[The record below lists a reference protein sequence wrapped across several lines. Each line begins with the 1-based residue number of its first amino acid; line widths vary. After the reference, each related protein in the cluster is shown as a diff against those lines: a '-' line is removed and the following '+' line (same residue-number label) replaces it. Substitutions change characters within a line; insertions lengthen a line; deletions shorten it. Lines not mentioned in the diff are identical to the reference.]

1 MVPYPAAHPLGRHKQ
16 QQELGEEQR
25 EIFELSDDY
34 ERSGNSNIVAGDGSR
49 EQQRRRQYER
59 QWRKMQQE
67 QQELQH
73 WSHREKQHRFL
84 RYLSRPISWGNN
96 DARRK
101 REDGV
106 STSSTTAIAA
116 EFPEAMQEGQLHV
129 ESNDNRNIMLRY
141 WSISGRSLVTSTT
154 STSREAMNEQLSY
167 EDDNNAAALLM
178 DANRIYNENQE
189 VDGDGAAAAAEPAL
203 AAAGESTEEESL
215 FIVEGDEGID
225 TVTETDYNDLE
236 SMEEDGGAV
245 EYAVVVEA
253 TTNTSSSATT
263 NATTNTTTSLYQ
275 PIRLR
280 AILTD
285 DESSGSKYLTPLQR
299 KILME
304 EIINPAL
311 FAWSKALHVVPVGGG
326 GSGSS
331 GGVGESTTTT
341 SHQNLVVDQSQLY
354 DSVSCGPGLDSG
366 LPSVIVPEE
375 HMTAGLA
382 ETDTVIYIS
391 VSFTNTT
398 SLTNNSS
405 TDSTHYYLH
414 RGTTGAVA
422 DEATMR
428 LDDGDDETTL
438 MSNEATYYP
447 SSAPSYAPSFAPSE
461 TEPDVA
467 TRPICPGTYLASA
480 TYCSTD
486 QYDRP
491 IAGTLS
497 LCIPSTNMHNFFH
510 DQGQIKRNIITVMHE
525 IGHVLGFNAQSLAN
539 IRDPDTGEP
548 LTPRDG
554 NGNVPYANV
563 ECTGV
568 APRANA
574 DIQLPSTNI
583 VNFSTVRGGVRVATI
598 VTPTVQRVARN
609 MFGCRTLAG
618 AELESWEGHLF
629 HDDDNAASFSEAE
642 LLTPGECIGD
652 HWSRRSFRAD
662 LMNTIVDDVPYS
674 LYISSLTL
682 AYFADTGWYKID
694 ADRIG
699 PPSMWGR
706 NAGCDFVEKKCI
718 SSSGH
723 VTAKNIPFFCDNFL
737 EESSEEGSVVE
748 EKDEDDERDGE
759 EEADREDEAEKEEDI
774 VEIHGCSLDSSR
786 KALCSL
792 VEYDSAIPTEFNY
805 FGKDKQLDQ
814 THYYGGSDPTLDYC
828 PVFEGYE
835 NGRCDDERSQKLL
848 KVRSSLEVFGA
859 DNSRCVMGNVEKKR
873 TALCLPIACVIQEQS
888 LMIKVDGYW
897 KHCSYAGQIISVWW
911 NPNDYVVCPDP
922 SRMCPTFYCPG
933 DCLREGGICDYQ
945 TKHCMCAAAPV
956 TNTTFTSYY
965 TTYQRFEPCALDGGH
980 AHLELSDGTSPPVVE
995 RIGFELPEYYVEN
1008 VTVLLDDPRDFD
1020 DKVSRMFSQLSSGE
1034 VVGLVA
1040 SFMICAI
1047 FSFILWSTFVRCYN
1061 RRRPLIN
1068 NSLSKAKLSVS
1079 SWPGLLSSASRASLN
1094 SNRDSGRDYGM
1105 DSPSS
1110 PHRRGGES
1118 RNPQKDKMVAT
1129 LLVQMRTEITAAEA
1143 ERQAQL
1149 GTTVLNSSETIVDLS
1164 SSSTTSNGLVFVNRS
1179 ELPSLPEG
1187 GRVLAVVGAHI
1198 VEDEAA
1204 APTDDASSTTRSS
1217 FSSSTTEHPTPYSEY
1232 ASPLYQEDIRE
1243 ERNVWRRVSRLRRQ
1257 LD

>member
-1 MVPYPAAHPLGRHKQ
+1 
-16 QQELGEEQR
+16 
-25 EIFELSDDY
+25 
-34 ERSGNSNIVAGDGSR
+34 
-49 EQQRRRQYER
+49 
-59 QWRKMQQE
+59 
-67 QQELQH
+67 
-73 WSHREKQHRFL
+73 
-84 RYLSRPISWGNN
+84 
-96 DARRK
+96 
-101 REDGV
+101 
-106 STSSTTAIAA
+106 
-116 EFPEAMQEGQLHV
+116 
-129 ESNDNRNIMLRY
+129 
-141 WSISGRSLVTSTT
+141 
-154 STSREAMNEQLSY
+154 
-167 EDDNNAAALLM
+167 
-178 DANRIYNENQE
+178 
-189 VDGDGAAAAAEPAL
+189 
-203 AAAGESTEEESL
+203 
-215 FIVEGDEGID
+215 
-225 TVTETDYNDLE
+225 
-236 SMEEDGGAV
+236 
-245 EYAVVVEA
+245 
-253 TTNTSSSATT
+253 
-263 NATTNTTTSLYQ
+263 
-275 PIRLR
+275 
-280 AILTD
+280 
-285 DESSGSKYLTPLQR
+285 
-299 KILME
+299 ME

-311 FAWSKALHVVPVGGG
+311 FAWSKALHVVPVGGD
-326 GSGSS
+326 
-331 GGVGESTTTT
+331 
-341 SHQNLVVDQSQLY
+341 LVVDQSQLY

-391 VSFTNTT
+391 VSFTN
-398 SLTNNSS
+398 
-405 TDSTHYYLH
+405 
-414 RGTTGAVA
+414 
-422 DEATMR
+422 
-428 LDDGDDETTL
+428 
-438 MSNEATYYP
+438 
-447 SSAPSYAPSFAPSE
+447 
-461 TEPDVA
+461 
-467 TRPICPGTYLASA
+467 ICPGTYLASA

-525 IGHVLGFNAQSLAN
+525 IGHVLGFNA
-539 IRDPDTGEP
+539 
-548 LTPRDG
+548 
-554 NGNVPYANV
+554 
-563 ECTGV
+563 
-568 APRANA
+568 ANA

-629 HDDDNAASFSEAE
+629 Q

>member
-16 QQELGEEQR
+16 QIQQEQEIGEEER

-34 ERSGNSNIVAGDGSR
+34 ESSGNSNIVAGDGSR
-49 EQQRRRQYER
+49 EQQRQRQYER
-59 QWRKMQQE
+59 QRQKQQQQ

-73 WSHREKQHRFL
+73 WSHRENQHRFL

-96 DARRK
+96 DARR
-101 REDGV
+101 RRNDGV
-106 STSSTTAIAA
+106 STSTSTTNAA
-116 EFPEAMQEGQLHV
+116 DEFPEAMQEGQLHV
-129 ESNDNRNIMLRY
+129 ESNNNRNIMLRY

-178 DANRIYNENQE
+178 DVNRIYDENQE
-189 VDGDGAAAAAEPAL
+189 VDGDGTAAEPA
-203 AAAGESTEEESL
+203 ATAGQVKEEESL
-215 FIVEGDEGID
+215 FIVEGEEGID
-225 TVTETDYNDLE
+225 AVTETDDNDLE
-236 SMEEDGGAV
+236 SMEEDGDAV
-245 EYAVVVEA
+245 EYAAVVEV
-253 TTNTSSSATT
+253 TNRTSSSATT
-263 NATTNTTTSLYQ
+263 NTTTSFYQ

-285 DESSGSKYLTPLQR
+285 DESSGSKYLTPTQR
-299 KILME
+299 QILME

-331 GGVGESTTTT
+331 GGAGESATTT
-341 SHQNLVVDQSQLY
+341 SHQNLIVDQSQLY
-354 DSVSCGPGLDSG
+354 DNVSCGPGLDSG

-375 HMTAGLA
+375 HMTVGLA

-391 VSFTNTT
+391 VSFTNNT
-398 SLTNNSS
+398 SLTNTSS

-414 RGTTGAVA
+414 RSATGGVA
-422 DEATMR
+422 DEDTMR
-428 LDDGDDETTL
+428 LDDGDETTV
-438 MSNEATYYP
+438 MSDDATYHP

-467 TRPICPGTYLASA
+467 TRPTCPGTYLASA

-510 DQGQIKRNIITVMHE
+510 DQGQIKRNIVTVMHE

-568 APRANA
+568 APRVNA
-574 DIQLPSTNI
+574 DIPLPSSNI

-629 HDDDNAASFSEAE
+629 HDDDNAAAFSDAE

-706 NAGCDFVEKKCI
+706 NAGCEFVEKKCI

-737 EESSEEGSVVE
+737 EESSEEESAT
-748 EKDEDDERDGE
+748 EDDEEYERDGE
-759 EEADREDEAEKEEDI
+759 EEADGEEEKTEKEEDI

-786 KALCSL
+786 KAICSL

-848 KVRSSLEVFGA
+848 EVRSSLEVFGA

-945 TKHCMCAAAPV
+945 TKQCMCVAAPV

-965 TTYQRFEPCALDGGH
+965 TTYQRFEPCTLDGGH
-980 AHLELSDGTSPPVVE
+980 AHSESSDGTSSQVVE
-995 RIGFELPEYYVEN
+995 RIGFELPDYYVEN

-1061 RRRPLIN
+1061 KRRPLIN

-1079 SWPGLLSSASRASLN
+1079 AWSGLLSSACRATLN
-1094 SNRDSGRDYGM
+1094 NDRGDDNDDGM

-1110 PHRRGGES
+1110 QHRRGGES

-1143 ERQAQL
+1143 ERRAQF

-1164 SSSTTSNGLVFVNRS
+1164 SSSFTSTGLVLVNRS
-1179 ELPSLPEG
+1179 DLPALPEG

-1204 APTDDASSTTRSS
+1204 APTDDASSTTQTS
-1217 FSSSTTEHPTPYSEY
+1217 FSSSTTAHPIPYSEY